1 VTLAKLPLETE
12 YRSAQSELATTFYRW
27 CLDEAST
34 YDRAAGYFS
43 STVFIVVGARM
54 VEFAKRGGRMRLVC
68 SPQLSAADIEALN
81 KGHADL
87 DKVITERLLEELDA
101 LVVGQSEQ
109 YPLKALATLVA
120 VGTLQIQI
128 AVRAQ
133 GHGIFHEKLGV
144 FEDQAGNAV
153 SFIGSANETWKGWH
167 PEGNYEAIEV
177 FCSWTPDASR
187 VAKHRAHFARVWERR
202 DPSLSVV
209 AFPDAVRQRLCERAA
224 ANLDDLKA
232 PSQTQASQRPR
243 PSPRAHQLAAIEAWK
258 ANGYKGIFKHAT
270 GSGKTLTAC
279 FAMEPHL
286 KSGGVVLVLV
296 PSQLLLSQWQTELK
310 AYFTSPD
317 ILLIGAGNTEWRQP
331 GTLRSFSSSDRFLGG
346 RIILG
351 TMQTARSEEF
361 IGRLKQGAH
370 LLLIADEVHQ
380 IGSRENSNAMAID
393 ATQRLGLSAT
403 PERYNDPLGT
413 LAIKDY
419 FGDILPPEYTLADA
433 IADNHLVPYEYHPM
447 VVHLSETE
455 ADEWRAISKEISAL
469 VAREHANSA
478 STISSTLLER
488 LILKR
493 ARIAKKAES
502 KPLRCQ
508 TILRDNYARGQS
520 WLVYCEDQAQLNEI
534 VAQTRTWCGDVLEY
548 HSSMQGDARAT
559 LSWFQERG
567 GILVA
572 IACLDEGVNI
582 PSISHAIILA
592 SSQNPRQFIQRRGR
606 ILRRFPGK
614 RIAYVYDVLVSPED
628 VDAEPTQRSLLKSE
642 LRRALEFAS
651 SATNQSAT
659 SALRLI
665 AVRAGLDPD
674 SVDDA
679 GIEEDNS
686 LENIHVE

>member
-1 VTLAKLPLETE
+1 MTLAKLQLETE
-12 YRSAQSELATTFYRW
+12 YRSAQSELAATFYRW
-27 CLDEAST
+27 CLDEAAT

-43 STVFIVVGARM
+43 STVFIVVGAKI
-54 VEFAKRGGRMRLVC
+54 VEFAKRGGRMRLLC

-81 KGHADL
+81 RGHADL

-101 LVVGQSEQ
+101 LAVGQSEQ

-120 VGTLQIQI
+120 VGSLQIQI

-144 FEDQAGNAV
+144 FEDQAGNVV

-167 PEGNYEAIEV
+167 PDGNYEAIEV
-177 FCSWTPDASR
+177 FCSWTPDAPR

-209 AFPDAVRQRLCERAA
+209 AFPEAVRQRLCERAA
-224 ANLDDLKA
+224 ANLDDLKG
-232 PSQTQASQRPR
+232 PSQAQTSQRTR
-243 PSPRAHQLAAIEAWK
+243 PTPRAHQLAAIEAWK

-279 FAMEPHL
+279 FAMEQHL
-286 KSGGVVLVLV
+286 KDGGVALILV
-296 PSQLLLSQWQTELK
+296 PSQLLLSQWQSELR
-310 AYFTSPD
+310 AYFPAPD
-317 ILLIGAGNTEWRQP
+317 ILLVGAGNDDWRQP

-351 TMQTARSEEF
+351 TMQTARSDEF
-361 IGRLKQGAH
+361 IGKLKQGTH

-380 IGSRENSNAMAID
+380 LGSKENSNAMAIE
-393 ATQRLGLSAT
+393 AGKRLGLSAT
-403 PERYNDPLGT
+403 PERYNDPAGT
-413 LAIKDY
+413 LAITDY
-419 FGDILPPEYTLADA
+419 FGDILAPEYTLVDA
-433 IADNHLVPYEYHPM
+433 IADNHLVPYEYHPS
-447 VVHLSETE
+447 VVHLSDSE
-455 ADEWRAISKEISAL
+455 ADDWRAISKEISAL

-488 LILKR
+488 LIIKR

-502 KPLRCQ
+502 KPLECQ
-508 TILRDNYARGQS
+508 TILRENYVRGQS

-534 VAQTRTWCGDVLEY
+534 VASTRTWCSDVLEY
-548 HSSMQGDARAT
+548 HTNMQGDAKAT
-559 LSWFQERG
+559 LSWFQEHG

-614 RIAYVYDVLVSPED
+614 RIAYVYDVLVSPENI
-628 VDAEPTQRSLLKSE
+628 DAEPTQKSLLKSE

-651 SATNQSAT
+651 SSTNQSAT

-665 AVRAGLDPD
+665 AVRAGLKPD
-674 SVDDA
+674 DFADA
-679 GIEEDNS
+679 GTEDDSN
-686 LENIHVE
+686 LENSHVE

>member
-1 VTLAKLPLETE
+1 VTLAKLQLETE
-12 YRSAQSELATTFYRW
+12 YRSAQSELAATFYRW
-27 CLDEAST
+27 CLDEATT

-43 STVFIVVGARM
+43 STVFIVVGAKM
-54 VEFAKRGGRMRLVC
+54 VEFAKRGGRMRLIC

-87 DKVITERLLEELDA
+87 DKVITDRLLEELDA
-101 LVVGQSEQ
+101 LIVGQSDQ
-109 YPLKALATLVA
+109 YPLRALATLVA

-187 VAKHRAHFARVWERR
+187 VSKHRAHFARVWERR

-224 ANLDDLKA
+224 ANLDDLKG
-232 PSQTQASQRPR
+232 PLQSQVSQRSR
-243 PSPRAHQLAAIEAWK
+243 PSPRAHQTAAIEAWK

-286 KSGGVVLVLV
+286 KDGGVVLILV
-296 PSQLLLSQWQTELK
+296 PSQLLLLQWQLELK
-310 AYFTSPD
+310 AYFSSPD

-361 IGRLKQGAH
+361 IGKLKQGVH

-380 IGSRENSNAMAID
+380 LGSRENSNAMAID
-393 ATQRLGLSAT
+393 AAQRLGLSAT
-403 PERYNDPLGT
+403 PERYNDPVGT
-413 LAIKDY
+413 LALKHY

-433 IADNHLVPYEYHPM
+433 IADNHLVPYEYHPV
-447 VVHLSETE
+447 VVHLSEAE

-478 STISSTLLER
+478 SIVSSTLLER

-508 TILRDNYARGQS
+508 MILRENYVRGQS
-520 WLVYCEDQAQLNEI
+520 WLIYCEDQAQLNEI
-534 VAQTRTWCGDVLEY
+534 VAQTRTWCGEVLEY
-548 HSSMQGDARAT
+548 HTSMQGDARAT
-559 LSWFQERG
+559 LSWFQEHG

-628 VDAEPTQRSLLKSE
+628 VDAEPTQKSLLKSE

-674 SVDDA
+674 TFDDA
-679 GIEEDNS
+679 GSEEDIS
-686 LENIHVE
+686 LEDSHVE